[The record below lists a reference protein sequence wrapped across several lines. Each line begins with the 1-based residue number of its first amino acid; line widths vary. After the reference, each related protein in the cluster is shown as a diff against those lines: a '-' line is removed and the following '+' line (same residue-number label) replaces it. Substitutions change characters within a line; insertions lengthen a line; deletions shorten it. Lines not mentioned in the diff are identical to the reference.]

1 MINFNKKQ
9 IGYSLVGIITGLGL
23 MTFGAISSGA
33 GHGPFPIISI
43 EIALFGIIIS
53 VLSILFFI
61 VLIISGLL
69 GKEILVNYESSISE
83 VPNYNWR
90 CPKCDA
96 VIEANEGKCIC
107 GFSIKT

>member
-1 MINFNKKQ
+1 M
-9 IGYSLVGIITGLGL
+9 V
-23 MTFGAISSGA
+23 FGAISSGA
-33 GHGPFPIISI
+33 GHGPFPVISI
-43 EIALFGIIIS
+43 KIAFLGVIIS

-69 GKEILVNYESSISE
+69 GKELFVDKVSSISE
-83 VPNYNWR
+83 VPTYNWK

-96 VIEANEGKCIC
+96 VVEANTGECAC